1 MSQNT
6 QKQFRGVRSMK
17 ELTET
22 THNLSD
28 YRMKFE
34 ATRSFELEDD
44 FDFIPN
50 LLTDSDVSLPLAV
63 VLQAKHSSIPV
74 GPRLITVKCRGSRLH
89 RLSDRP

>member
-1 MSQNT
+1 
-6 QKQFRGVRSMK
+6 MK

-28 YRMKFE
+28 YRMRFE

-50 LLTDSDVSLPLAV
+50 LLTDSDVSLTRRSTGARQFRFL
-63 VLQAKHSSIPV
+63 LSS
-74 GPRLITVKCRGSRLH
+74 
-89 RLSDRP
+89 D